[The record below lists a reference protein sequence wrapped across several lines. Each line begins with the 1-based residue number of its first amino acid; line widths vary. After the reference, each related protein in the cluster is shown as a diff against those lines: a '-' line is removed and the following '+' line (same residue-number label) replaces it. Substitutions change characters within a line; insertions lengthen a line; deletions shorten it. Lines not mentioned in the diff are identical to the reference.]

1 MAIAHPF
8 EYVKPGT
15 LRAGIQT
22 LARYG
27 NRARVLAGGTD
38 LIGLIADEM
47 VKPEVVVDIKGI
59 PGLDKIEFNREV
71 RSRTGD
77 ARATV
82 GLLTIG
88 ALVTFSDLRDS
99 AVIAKKFPVIREMTG
114 WLASVGIRNRATMVG
129 NLCSAVP
136 CCDSGPILQVY
147 DAAML
152 VAGPAGKRKVPL
164 CDWFLGPRKTVLK
177 RGEIATGVAVALPK
191 KKHAACF
198 VKLRRYEGEDLAQAS
213 VTVLVL
219 AGNSYRISFG
229 AVAPRPIRAEKIEAL
244 LEGNPLSDDLIRKA
258 VRLVPE
264 EIAPITDIRATKE
277 YRAHMIGVMLERGLR
292 AAVARLAGTGPEYGT
307 SLI

>member
-1 MAIAHPF
+1 MAIAHQF
-8 EYVKPGT
+8 DYIKPGN
-15 LRAGIQT
+15 LREGIKT

-27 NRARVLAGGTD
+27 SRAQVLAGGTD
-38 LIGLIADEM
+38 LIGLISDD
-47 VKPEVVVDIKGI
+47 KLLPEIVVDIKGI
-59 PGLDKIEFNREV
+59 AGLDKIGFKNGV
-71 RSRTGD
+71 
-77 ARATV
+77 
-82 GLLTIG
+82 LTIG

-99 AVIAKKFPVIREMTG
+99 PVIAKKFPVIREMTG

-147 DAAML
+147 EAAML

-164 CDWFLGPRKTVLK
+164 NKWFVGPRKTVLK
-177 RGEIATGVAVALPK
+177 RGEIATGVAVPLPK
-191 KKHAACF
+191 KKHGACF

-213 VTVLVL
+213 VTVLAL
-219 AGNSYRISFG
+219 AGNSYRVSFG
-229 AVAPRPIRAEKIEAL
+229 AVAPRPIRGERIEAL
-244 LEGNPLSDDLIRKA
+244 LEGKPLSDDLIQQA

-277 YRAHMIGVMLERGLR
+277 YRTHMVGVMLERGLR
-292 AAVARLAGTGPEYGT
+292 AAVARLAGAGPEYGT

>member
-1 MAIAHPF
+1 MAIAHEF

-15 LRAGIQT
+15 LREAVST

-27 NRARVLAGGTD
+27 TRARVLAGGTD
-38 LIGLIADEM
+38 LISMIAEHL
-47 VKPEVVVDIKGI
+47 VAPVAVVDIKSI
-59 PGLDKIEFNREV
+59 PGLNKIEFKNGIL
-71 RSRTGD
+71 S
-77 ARATV
+77 
-82 GLLTIG
+82 IG

-99 AVIAKKFPVIREMTG
+99 PVVAKKFPVIREMTG
-114 WLASVGIRNRATMVG
+114 WLASVGVRNRATMVG

-147 DAAML
+147 DAVML
-152 VAGPAGKRKVPL
+152 VLGPTGRRKVPL
-164 CDWFLGPRKTVLK
+164 SEWFVGPRMTVLK
-177 RGEIATGVAVALPK
+177 RGEIATGVAVPLPK
-191 KKHAACF
+191 KKHGACF

-229 AVAPRPIRAEKIEAL
+229 SVAPRPIRGESIEAL
-244 LEGNPLSDDLIRKA
+244 LEGHALSERLLQEA
-258 VRLVPE
+258 VRLARQ

-277 YRAHMIGVMLERGLR
+277 YRTHMVGVMLERGLR
-292 AAVARLAGTGPEYGT
+292 AAAARLAGTGPAYGT